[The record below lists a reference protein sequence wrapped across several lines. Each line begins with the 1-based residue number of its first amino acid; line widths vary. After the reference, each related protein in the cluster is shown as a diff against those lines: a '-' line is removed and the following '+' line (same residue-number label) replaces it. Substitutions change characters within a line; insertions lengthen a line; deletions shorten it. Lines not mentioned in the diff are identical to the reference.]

1 MLNLEVKNAIHAK
14 RYAGRMD
21 NMGDRIRQLRVARGM
36 TQTELATM
44 CGVTKSAVSQWEN
57 GHTANIRLQA
67 FLRLVEALQ
76 TDPQYLIWGPS
87 RNPRQ
92 GAMRRQGGM

>member
-1 MLNLEVKNAIHAK
+1 MREHLLCAWTGEYSIRNPAVKHAFPTTG
-14 RYAGRMD
+14 YAMRVD
-21 NMGDRIRQLRVARGM
+21 QMGDRIRQLRVARGM
-36 TQTELATM
+36 TQPQLASI

-76 TDPQYLIWGPS
+76 TDPQF
-87 RNPRQ
+87 
-92 GAMRRQGGM
+92 